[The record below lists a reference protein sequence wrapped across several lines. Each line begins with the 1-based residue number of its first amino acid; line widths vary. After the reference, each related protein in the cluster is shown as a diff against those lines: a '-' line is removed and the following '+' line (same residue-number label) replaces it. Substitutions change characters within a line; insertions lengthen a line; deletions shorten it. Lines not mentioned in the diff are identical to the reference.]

1 MNFDEPWGCDVAE
14 NFRVDGAE
22 RFLALSKALK
32 AAGQTELRKDLNKSM
47 KDAVKPLIPK
57 ARDAAGRMLPQ
68 KGGLAKKVSKTPIR
82 PQVRTGQDT
91 AGVRLVVGKRRG
103 SAAASTNR
111 GTVSHPVFKTG
122 VWVQQ
127 SVTPGWFDATLE
139 AEAPAVTRQA
149 IEDALE
155 VMSQRVVRDV

>member
-1 MNFDEPWGCDVAE
+1 MAD

-22 RFLALSKALK
+22 KFLRLSKALK
-32 AAGQTELRKDLNKSM
+32 AAGQTELRKELNKSL

-57 ARDAAGRMLPQ
+57 VKDAARSKLPQ
-68 KGGLAKKVSKTPIR
+68 RGGLAKTVAKASIR

-111 GTVSHPVFKTG
+111 GVVRHPVFDRNT
-122 VWVQQ
+122 WVEQR
-127 SVTPGWFDATLE
+127 VEPGWFDKTLE
-139 AEAPAVTRQA
+139 AEAPGETRLA
-149 IEDALE
+149 IEAALE
-155 VMSQRVVRDV
+155 AMVDKVRRETN